1 MTPSAALA
9 VEGLHCR
16 YGRRAIVTDLT
27 FEIGRGET
35 LALVGESGSG
45 KSTTARAIA
54 GLHPI
59 AGGRVR
65 VAGVDVTAPVERRP
79 RVAWQSLQLIFQNP
93 DSSLNPRH
101 SVATLIG
108 RPLQQFFGVGRRER
122 DRTVRDLLRTVHLP
136 ESYATRAPATLS
148 GGERQRVAIARA
160 LAARPTL
167 LLCDEIVSALDVSV
181 QAAILDLLRELRA
194 STGLALLFITHDLAV
209 VRGFADRVAVLY
221 RGELC
226 EIGHVESVFARP
238 SHPYTRRLL
247 AAAGGLQT
255 AGAARHQLVESEP

>member
-1 MTPSAALA
+1 MTASKVLE
-9 VEGLHCR
+9 VEALHCR
-16 YGRRAIVTDLT
+16 HGMRSVVTDLS
-27 FEIGRGET
+27 FEIASGET

-59 AGGRVR
+59 ASGRVR
-65 VAGVDVTAPVERRP
+65 VAGVDVTMPVERRP
-79 RVAWQSLQLIFQNP
+79 RAAWQSLQLIFQNP

-122 DRTVRDLLRTVHLP
+122 DRMVRDLLRTVHLP
-136 ESYATRAPATLS
+136 ESYATRAPAALS
-148 GGERQRVAIARA
+148 GGERQRVAVARA

-181 QAAILDLLRELRA
+181 QAAILDLLRDLRA
-194 STGLALLFITHDLAV
+194 STGLSLLFITHDLAV
-209 VRGFADRVAVLY
+209 VRWFADRVAVLY
-221 RGELC
+221 QGELC
-226 EIGHVESVFARP
+226 EIGRVDSVFARP

-247 AAAGGLQT
+247 AAARGLDT
-255 AGAARHQLVESEP
+255 EGMAA